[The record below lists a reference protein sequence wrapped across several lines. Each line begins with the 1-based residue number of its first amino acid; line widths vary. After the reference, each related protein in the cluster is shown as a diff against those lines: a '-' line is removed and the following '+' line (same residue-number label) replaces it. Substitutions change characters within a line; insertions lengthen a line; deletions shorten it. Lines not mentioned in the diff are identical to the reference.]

1 MRAVARHQED
11 VMKLLRERGPAGTAA
26 VVGVALALPSVVAP
40 TWRLTT
46 LDSAR
51 GVVLFDQHDWSW
63 GRSQLVGADG
73 STVQDLWNPFGLA
86 VLVVLLVLAAAG
98 AVAWLLTT
106 SRSISVAAAV
116 ASAALLGRMSTTVA
130 DRLGR
135 TVRDDVHG
143 LAATGASTSAGA
155 LETLAAAVLLVAVA
169 LMVASVAGWRLP
181 DAWVARLRALA
192 AGGPAE
198 PAEPAGSP
206 DGVRAGPSSSVGVRA
221 TIVSRPEGEHL
232 ASAPVGFDDGPA
244 AREPQPGPP
253 GSRP

>member
-1 MRAVARHQED
+1 
-11 VMKLLRERGPAGTAA
+11 MKTAA
-26 VVGVALALPSVVAP
+26 RAGARPARPPSSGSRSRLPSVVAP

-73 STVQDLWNPFGLA
+73 S
-86 VLVVLLVLAAAG
+86 
-98 AVAWLLTT
+98 AVAGPAGTPSGSPSSSSCSSSPPLAPLHGLTT

-155 LETLAAAVLLVAVA
+155 LDDPGRRRAPRRRGAHGGLGRRVAPARRLGRAAACPRGRR
-169 LMVASVAGWRLP
+169 SGWRTRWI
-181 DAWVARLRALA
+181 A
-192 AGGPAE
+192 
-198 PAEPAGSP
+198 
-206 DGVRAGPSSSVGVRA
+206 
-221 TIVSRPEGEHL
+221 
-232 ASAPVGFDDGPA
+232 
-244 AREPQPGPP
+244 
-253 GSRP
+253 